1 MKVIKLKVHT
11 IIFTHKH
18 GEDVYLTKDKP
29 NESQLKAMKKLYAKA
44 YGVDQVDVEY
54 YREENLTDLL
64 SSNETIRMF
73 KNMC

>member
-11 IIFTHKH
+11 INFTHKH

-29 NESQLKAMKKLYAKA
+29 TEKQLEAMKKWYAKA
-44 YGVDQVDVEY
+44 YGVDQVYVEY